1 MERSDSASRA
11 VLIEGVRGGV
21 VLGACVIVLAVLGL
35 TPSLSWLPELPLVTV
50 ALVLPVVAF
59 GLIGHRACLRSGR
72 LASGALAGALAG
84 AISGGVGGVA
94 FVLYG
99 KSALNVAA
107 GILLGVVGGVLVG
120 AAGALLGRRAARL

>member
-1 MERSDSASRA
+1 MESSNSASRA
-11 VLIEGVRGGV
+11 VLIEGARGGV
-21 VLGACVIVLAVLGL
+21 ALGACVIVLAVLGL

-59 GLIGHRACLRSGR
+59 
-72 LASGALAGALAG
+72 
-84 AISGGVGGVA
+84 VV
-94 FVLYG
+94 FG

-120 AAGALLGRRAARL
+120 TAGALLGRRAARV

>member
-59 GLIGHRACLRSGR
+59 GLIGHRAGLRSGR

-99 KSALNVAA
+99 KSALNVAV